1 MTSVSVLISVGNAI
15 VSSSSEPTFAE
26 IFQTV
31 MLFIML
37 GVAAA
42 LVIAGVAIGLAKKS
56 ALVPYVKAAVTAA
69 FVYAISALS
78 VIRTV
83 HFAEECASEE
93 PAAFDVFQIV
103 MTWVTVA
110 VVIALIVVG
119 VVIYAVKRGGF
130 MRYVKIAG
138 LSFFIY
144 AVLLA
149 IAMLVYTMVDN
160 SDNYEE
166 NGMLTSNVL
175 VPVIVICGVIVIATV
190 VLTVLRIFRSN
201 AFKVAAIISGL
212 ALLASVIVAAVLIG
226 SFYKEN
232 ISNDGYYNSDI
243 ASVNNVAL
251 YIGMGV
257 LIVALVLIGI
267 FCDTSGRRG
276 IDTKTIAT
284 AAICIALSFA
294 LSYIKLFDM
303 PFGGAITLAS
313 LLPIL
318 VFSYI
323 YGVRRGLMVGLIYGM
338 LQAIQDPYIIHP
350 AQFLL
355 DYPIAF
361 SFICCGGAFA
371 NIKALKNY
379 PQVKFVLGAAVAGVG
394 RYISHVISGIFAFSA
409 YAADAGMAAVPYSFA
424 YNAFVFGDIVIAI
437 IAGAVLFS
445 SKTFIKTIANTFYAP
460 VNKAKP
466 NDTPA
471 ATEQNAEKT
480 DDTNTNKN
488 LNDSADGSVTA
499 QSDGLANT
507 DPSAKY
513 DERT

>member
-1 MTSVSVLISVGNAI
+1 MRSVSVLVSVGKTI

-26 IFQTV
+26 TFQTV

-37 GVAAA
+37 GVAVA
-42 LVIAGVAIGLAKKS
+42 LVIAGVVIGLAKKS

-83 HFAEECASEE
+83 HFAEECASEA
-93 PAAFDVFQIV
+93 PSAFDVFQIV
-103 MTWVTVA
+103 MTWVTVTI
-110 VVIALIVVG
+110 VIALIVAG
-119 VVIYAVKRGGF
+119 VVVYAMKHDIF
-130 MRYVKIAG
+130 TRYIKIAG

-149 IAMLVYTMVDN
+149 ITMLVFTMVDN
-160 SDNYEE
+160 SDNYTE

-175 VPVIVICGVIVIATV
+175 VPVIVICGVIVIATA
-190 VLTVLRIFRSN
+190 VLTVLHARGSK
-201 AFKVAAIISGL
+201 AFKAAAIVSGL
-212 ALLASVIVAAVLIG
+212 MLLASVIVAAVLIG
-226 SFYKEN
+226 AFYNEN

-243 ASVNNVAL
+243 ASVNNAAL

-323 YGVRRGLMVGLIYGM
+323 YGIRRGLMVGLIYGM

-371 NIKALKNY
+371 NVKALKNY
-379 PQVKFVLGAAVAGVG
+379 PQVKFVLGAAIAGIG
-394 RYISHVISGIFAFSA
+394 RYVSHVISGIFAFSA
-409 YAADAGMAAVPYSFA
+409 YAADAGMAAVPYSFI

-437 IAGAVLFS
+437 IAGVILFS
-445 SKTFIKTIANTFYAP
+445 SKTFIKTVINTFSVPAHKP
-460 VNKAKP
+460 ERP
-466 NDTPA
+466 NDA
-471 ATEQNAEKT
+471 DKGL
-480 DDTNTNKN
+480 TN
-488 LNDSADGSVTA
+488 SADGNVSA
-499 QSDGLANT
+499 DADGLADADT
-507 DPSAKY
+507 SAKN
-513 DERT
+513 DKGA